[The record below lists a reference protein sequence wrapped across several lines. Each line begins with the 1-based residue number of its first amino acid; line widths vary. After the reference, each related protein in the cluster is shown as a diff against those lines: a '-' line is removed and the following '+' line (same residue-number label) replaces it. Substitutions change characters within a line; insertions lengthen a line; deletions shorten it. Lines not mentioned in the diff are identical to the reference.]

1 MLKLIA
7 QLTLGAALIASGAAG
22 ATEQTEAATVKD
34 FDVYVDLPTGFT
46 FVKMPQG
53 WKFVGQLDQQ
63 AMRKLPGS
71 VHTWLLPAEEGER
84 QIRLAQAMSDAS

>member
-1 MLKLIA
+1 MFKLIA
-7 QLTLGAALIASGAAG
+7 QMTLGVALIAAGAAG
-22 ATEQTEAATVKD
+22 AAEPEATPVKD

-63 AMRKLPGS
+63 AMRKLPGT

-84 QIRLAQAMSDAS
+84 QIRLAKAMEEAG

>member
-1 MLKLIA
+1 MLKLMA
-7 QLTLGAALIASGAAG
+7 QLTLGAALIAAGSAGAADR
-22 ATEQTEAATVKD
+22 QEAPAVKD

-71 VHTWLLPAEEGER
+71 VHTWLLPDEEGDR

>member
-7 QLTLGAALIASGAAG
+7 QLTLGAALIAAGAAG
-22 ATEQTEAATVKD
+22 ATEQPEAPAVKD

-53 WKFVGQLDQQ
+53 WKFVGQLDSQ

-71 VHTWLLPAEEGER
+71 VHTWLLPSEEGER
-84 QIRLAQAMSDAS
+84 QIRLAKAMSDAS

>member
-22 ATEQTEAATVKD
+22 AAEPEAAPVKD

-71 VHTWLLPAEEGER
+71 VHTWLLPAEEGEQR
-84 QIRLAQAMSDAS
+84 IRLAQAMAEAS

>member
-7 QLTLGAALIASGAAG
+7 QLTLGVALIAAGAAG
-22 ATEQTEAATVKD
+22 ATEPAATPVKD
-34 FDVYVDLPTGFT
+34 FDVYVDVPTGFT

-63 AMRKLPGS
+63 ALRQLPGN
-71 VHTWLLPAEEGER
+71 VHTWLLPAEEGEQR
-84 QIRLAQAMSDAS
+84 IRLAQAMAEAG